1 MDKMSELFTYSTAE
15 TVKQTAPTATKQLPK
30 VFDLVDENSKILR
43 LKLKEFDFQNPPVN
57 ANEFAS
63 TLVETCKENKG
74 LGLSANQCGFP
85 HRVFVMGAEDEYV
98 AFFNPKVIS
107 SEGEAHMIEGCLSFP
122 LLGLR
127 ITRPQEI
134 VVEYQDFLGVKH
146 TTRLNGISAR
156 IFLHELDHMDGIVY
170 TERAKPLALKSGQEK
185 RQKTIREISK
195 SQAEYM
201 NMMEKIEKQN
211 NGKTAN

>member
-1 MDKMSELFTYSTAE
+1 MSELFTYSTAE
-15 TVKQTAPTATKQLPK
+15 EVKQNAPTATKQEPK
-30 VFDLVDENSKILR
+30 VFELVDETAKILR
-43 LKLKEFDFQNPPVN
+43 LKLNEFDFQNPPVN

-63 TLVETCKENKG
+63 TLVETCKKNKG

-98 AFFNPKVIS
+98 AFFNPKVLS

-156 IFLHELDHMDGIVY
+156 IFLHELDHLDGIVY

-185 RQKTIREISK
+185 RQKTIRNISK
-195 SQAEYM
+195 AQANYM
-201 NMMEKIEKQN
+201 NMMEKIE

>member
-1 MDKMSELFTYSTAE
+1 MKMVDLFTYSTEEA
-15 TVKQTAPTATKQLPK
+15 VKQTAPTATKQEPK
-30 VFDLVDENSKILR
+30 VFDLVDENAKILR
-43 LKLKEFDFQNPPVN
+43 QKTLEFDFQNPPVN

-63 TLVETCKENKG
+63 TLVETCKKNKG

-85 HRVFVMGAEDEYV
+85 YRVFVMGANDDYV

-107 SEGEAHMIEGCLSFP
+107 SEGECHMIEGCLSFP

-134 VVEYQDFLGVKH
+134 VVEYQDFVGEKH

-156 IFLHELDHMDGIVY
+156 CFLHELDHMDGIVY
-170 TERAKPLALKSGQEK
+170 TDRAKPLALKSGQEK

-195 SQAEYM
+195 AQANYM
-201 NMMEKIEKQN
+201 NMMKKIEKLN
-211 NGKTAN
+211 DGKTAN

>member
-1 MDKMSELFTYSTAE
+1 MSELFTYSTAE